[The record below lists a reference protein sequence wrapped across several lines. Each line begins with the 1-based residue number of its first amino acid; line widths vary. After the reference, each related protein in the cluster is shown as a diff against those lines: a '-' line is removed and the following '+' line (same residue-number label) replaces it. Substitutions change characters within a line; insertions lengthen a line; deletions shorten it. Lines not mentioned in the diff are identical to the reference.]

1 MQDVFQPH
9 LPIKNIGVGK
19 VSGPAKAPISM
30 TNPHSRRT
38 SLAESNSS
46 SHSTNVPSIHNKA
59 TLSTSEVTH
68 TKEMLKNNLRMNN
81 VYY

>member
-19 VSGPAKAPISM
+19 VSGPAKAQISM

-59 TLSTSEVTH
+59 TLSTSEVTQ